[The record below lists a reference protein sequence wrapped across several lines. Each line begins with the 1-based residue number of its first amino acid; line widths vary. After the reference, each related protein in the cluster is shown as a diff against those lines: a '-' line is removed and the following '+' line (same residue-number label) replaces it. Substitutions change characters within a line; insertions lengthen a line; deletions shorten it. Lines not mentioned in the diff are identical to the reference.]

1 MRIATGRDASDT
13 AFLNV
18 HHGYADLDELEVTAV
33 ADGLPDDDVRDLVTI
48 G

>member
-33 ADGLPDDDVRDLVTI
+33 ADVLPNDDVRDLVML